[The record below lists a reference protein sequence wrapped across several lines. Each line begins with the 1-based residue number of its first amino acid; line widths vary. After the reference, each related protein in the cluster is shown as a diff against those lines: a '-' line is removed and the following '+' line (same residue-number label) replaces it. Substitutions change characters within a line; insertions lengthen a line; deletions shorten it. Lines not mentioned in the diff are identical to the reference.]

1 MGLVRLLRRGLRQLD
16 KALKKLDTP
25 VIPVVPRPPA
35 DRMEEVKAFLRSLDV
50 AGEGAHT
57 YLETHLHRIAL
68 TMTMV
73 PPPGAT
79 GRALDLGTFMQMPP
93 VLACVFGYREVRGA
107 YWGPLGRIDDKIVT
121 AGGREIFRCQVDH
134 FDAERDDFPYPDGAF
149 DLVLCCEMIEHLL
162 HDPMRMMLEIRRV
175 LADGGRLIL
184 TTPNVVSFT
193 AVARVLH
200 ARENPQLFSM
210 YTDPRKPSGETEV
223 PHVREYTPAELEEV
237 LRSAGFAVEY
247 LFTEKVA
254 GYEADL
260 YYRDI
265 LEMNDYPTAL
275 RGEQLY
281 ALGRKLAGAPITR
294 FPKFLYEI

>member
-1 MGLVRLLRRGLRQLD
+1 MGVVRVIRRGLRQLD
-16 KALKKLDTP
+16 RALEKLDRP
-25 VIPVVPRPPA
+25 VIPQVPRPPA
-35 DRMEEVKAFLRSLDV
+35 ERMEEVKAFLRSLDV
-50 AGEGAHT
+50 AGEGARA
-57 YLETHLHRIAL
+57 YLGTHLHRIAL

-73 PPPGAT
+73 PPPALT
-79 GRALDLGTFMQMPP
+79 SRALDLGTFMQMPP

-107 YWGPLGRIDDKIVT
+107 YYGPPGRIDDKVVT
-121 AGGREIFRCQVDH
+121 SGGREIFRCQVEH
-134 FDAERDDFPYPDGAF
+134 FDAERDRFPYPDEWF

-162 HDPMRMMLEIRRV
+162 HDPMHMMLEIRRV
-175 LADGGRLIL
+175 LANSGRVIL

-210 YTDPRKPSGETEV
+210 YTDPRKPAGDTEI

-237 LRSAGFAVEY
+237 LRSAGFELEY

-265 LEMNDYPTAL
+265 LEINDYPTAL
-275 RGEQLY
+275 RGEQMY
-281 ALGRKLAGAPITR
+281 ALGRKVAGAALTR
-294 FPKFLYEI
+294 YPKFLYEI

>member
-1 MGLVRLLRRGLRQLD
+1 MGLVRLIRRGLRQLD
-16 KALKKLDTP
+16 KGLEKLDTP
-25 VIPVVPRPPA
+25 VIPHVPRPPA
-35 DRMEEVKAFLRSLDV
+35 DRMEEVKAFLRSLDY
-50 AGEGAHT
+50 ANEGARA
-57 YLETHLHRIAL
+57 YLETHLHRVAL
-68 TMTMV
+68 TMTMT
-73 PPPGAT
+73 PPPGPT
-79 GRALDLGTFMQMPP
+79 GRVLELGTFMQMTP
-93 VLACVFGYREVRGA
+93 VLGCVFGYREVRGA
-107 YWGPLGRIDDKIVT
+107 YYGPPGRVDHKQVT
-121 AGGREIFRCQVDH
+121 AGGQVVFRCEVDH
-134 FDAERDDFPYPDGAF
+134 FDAERDRFPYPDASF
-149 DLVLCCEMIEHLL
+149 DLVLCCEVLEHLL
-162 HDPMRMMLEIRRV
+162 HDPIYMLLEIRRV
-175 LADGGRLIL
+175 LVDGGRLIL

-210 YTDPRKPSGETEV
+210 YTDPRKPAGETEI

-237 LRSAGFAVEY
+237 LRGAGFDIEY

-281 ALGRKLAGAPITR
+281 ALGRKVEGAPLTR